1 MIIVSDTSVITNLI
15 DIQHLLLLKQL
26 YQKVIIP
33 QSVYQELSVL
43 GSTAMNQIE
52 QSWAEVQSVAD
63 KSEIERFQKSTRLD
77 RGESEAIL
85 LAQHLNAD
93 LLLIDE
99 RRGRAEA
106 QRLGLRITG
115 LLGIL
120 VEAKKKQLILSVRDL
135 MDQLIAESAFRITPS
150 LYELIL
156 EMAQEQN
163 DMRDASN

>member
-1 MIIVSDTSVITNLI
+1 VIIVSDTSVITNLI